1 MDRVASFLQPIHH
14 DSRESSLPGS
24 CDNQR
29 FRKLLESLH
38 VIALIDLATGTFNAK
53 LLFDGQGNLRRQHG
67 NKALCWGESGEFNPS
82 AVATAP

>member
-1 MDRVASFLQPIHH
+1 
-14 DSRESSLPGS
+14 
-24 CDNQR
+24 
-29 FRKLLESLH
+29 LLESLH